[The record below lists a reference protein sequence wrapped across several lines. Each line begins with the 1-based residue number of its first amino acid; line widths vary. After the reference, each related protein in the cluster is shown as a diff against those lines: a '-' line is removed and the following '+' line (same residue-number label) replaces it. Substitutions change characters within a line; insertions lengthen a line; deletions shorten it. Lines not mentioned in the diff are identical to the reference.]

1 VVALE
6 AAHQLG
12 QQGKN
17 VKGIILID
25 SPYPVNH
32 EPLPDAIIAHV
43 SKLGSSSDSNNLSRR
58 RVSKQFQANA
68 ALLSK
73 YKAPQF
79 SRPFPNVVML
89 RSQDTFDSEGLCGVR
104 YPWLSDQQTRS
115 QAIIAWE
122 KLIGQTIKVFDIPG
136 NHFEAFALQNVSL
149 AL

>member
-1 VVALE
+1 
-6 AAHQLG
+6 
-12 QQGKN
+12 
-17 VKGIILID
+17 
-25 SPYPVNH
+25 
-32 EPLPDAIIAHV
+32 
-43 SKLGSSSDSNNLSRR
+43 
-58 RVSKQFQANA
+58 
-68 ALLSK
+68 
-73 YKAPQF
+73 
-79 SRPFPNVVML
+79 ML